1 MSTGCNHI
9 ECQVYDRCKYQP
21 VATTSAAP
29 VMASA
34 HTHTVKSWLDA
45 VYTGNPDEDQQPAG
59 SQPQQED
66 SDVIEKIPESTHQDD
81 ALDTLVSRASI
92 PNLGALIK
100 QGIKQGLIA
109 PTATYN

>member
-1 MSTGCNHI
+1 MNQVCLHP
-9 ECQVYDRCKYQP
+9 ECQPY
-21 VATTSAAP
+21 TTCQRFD
-29 VMASA
+29 
-34 HTHTVKSWLDA
+34 W
-45 VYTGNPDEDQQPAG
+45 DEESAG

-109 PTATYN
+109 PTATYR

>member
-1 MSTGCNHI
+1 MSDNRCGHTVCQFRYKCQYDNALLGGASTGT
-9 ECQVYDRCKYQP
+9 EE
-21 VATTSAAP
+21 AP
-29 VMASA
+29 EFK
-34 HTHTVKSWLDA
+34 VKAWFRQHPA
-45 VYTGNPDEDQQPAG
+45 PDEDQQPAG

-66 SDVIEKIPESTHQDD
+66 SDVIEKITESTHQDD

-109 PTATYN
+109 PTATYR

>member
-1 MSTGCNHI
+1 MNGDCTHP
-9 ECQVYDRCKYQP
+9 ECQDYVSCQRYPDSLPSIAP
-21 VATTSAAP
+21 VAKIGRTFE
-29 VMASA
+29 
-34 HTHTVKSWLDA
+34 VKAWLREHRVPDA
-45 VYTGNPDEDQQPAG
+45 GPPAPAG
-59 SQPQQED
+59 AQPQQED

-109 PTATYN
+109 PTATYR

>member
-1 MSTGCNHI
+1 MSWSWDCEHP
-9 ECQVYDRCKYQP
+9 ECQDYGFCQKDP
-21 VATTSAAP
+21 VTTTSAA
-29 VMASA
+29 SA
-34 HTHTVKSWLDA
+34 TTHTPTYSVKEWFRDHPDPDA
-45 VYTGNPDEDQQPAG
+45 DHEPADP
-59 SQPQQED
+59 QPQQED

-109 PTATYN
+109 PTATYR

>member
-1 MSTGCNHI
+1 MSDNRCGHTVCQFRYKCQYDNALLGGASTGT
-9 ECQVYDRCKYQP
+9 ED
-21 VATTSAAP
+21 AP
-29 VMASA
+29 EFE
-34 HTHTVKSWLDA
+34 VKAWLREHPDPDA
-45 VYTGNPDEDQQPAG
+45 GPADA
-59 SQPQQED
+59 QPQQED

-109 PTATYN
+109 PTATYR

>member
-1 MSTGCNHI
+1 MSWDCTHP
-9 ECQVYDRCKYQP
+9 ECQDYDSCQKYSVTTP
-21 VATTSAAP
+21 PAAPATTDAP
-29 VMASA
+29 VFN
-34 HTHTVKSWLDA
+34 VKSWIKGLSA
-45 VYTGNPDEDQQPAG
+45 VAGKAKESPD

-66 SDVIEKIPESTHQDD
+66 SDVIEKITESTHQDD

-109 PTATYN
+109 PTATYR

>member
-1 MSTGCNHI
+1 MSWDCTHP
-9 ECQVYDRCKYQP
+9 ECQDYSSCQKYP
-21 VATTSAAP
+21 VTTTSAAP
-29 VMASA
+29 V
-34 HTHTVKSWLDA
+34 VKTGRTFEVKAWLREHPDPDA
-45 VYTGNPDEDQQPAG
+45 GPAD
-59 SQPQQED
+59 SQTEED

-109 PTATYN
+109 PTATYR

>member
-1 MSTGCNHI
+1 MSWDCSHP
-9 ECQVYDRCKYQP
+9 ECQDYGFCQKPPFMVD
-21 VATTSAAP
+21 
-29 VMASA
+29 
-34 HTHTVKSWLDA
+34 
-45 VYTGNPDEDQQPAG
+45 PDKAQG
-59 SQPQQED
+59 SPGPQPQQED

>member
-1 MSTGCNHI
+1 MSWDCAHP
-9 ECQVYDRCKYQP
+9 ECDEYSFCQKYP
-21 VATTSAAP
+21 AP
-29 VMASA
+29 V
-34 HTHTVKSWLDA
+34 
-45 VYTGNPDEDQQPAG
+45 EDHEPAG

-66 SDVIEKIPESTHQDD
+66 SDVIEKITESAHQDD

>member
-1 MSTGCNHI
+1 MSWDCTHP
-9 ECQVYDRCKYQP
+9 ECQDYSSCQKYP
-21 VATTSAAP
+21 VTTTSAAP
-29 VMASA
+29 VAKIGR
-34 HTHTVKSWLDA
+34 TFEVKAWLRQHPA
-45 VYTGNPDEDQQPAG
+45 PDEDQQSAG

-109 PTATYN
+109 PTATYR

>member
-1 MSTGCNHI
+1 MTDNH
-9 ECQVYDRCKYQP
+9 CG
-21 VATTSAAP
+21 
-29 VMASA
+29 
-34 HTHTVKSWLDA
+34 HTVCQFRYRCQYDNALLGGAAMDQDDGPTYSVKAWFREHPA
-45 VYTGNPDEDQQPAG
+45 PDEDQQPAG

-109 PTATYN
+109 PTATYR

>member
-1 MSTGCNHI
+1 MNQVCLHP
-9 ECQVYDRCKYQP
+9 ECQPY
-21 VATTSAAP
+21 TTCQRFDYS
-29 VMASA
+29 
-34 HTHTVKSWLDA
+34 T
-45 VYTGNPDEDQQPAG
+45 G

-109 PTATYN
+109 PTATYR

>member
-1 MSTGCNHI
+1 MSDAKIGRTF
-9 ECQVYDRCKYQP
+9 E
-21 VATTSAAP
+21 
-29 VMASA
+29 
-34 HTHTVKSWLDA
+34 VKAWLREHPDPDA
-45 VYTGNPDEDQQPAG
+45 EPAD

-109 PTATYN
+109 PTATYR

>member
-1 MSTGCNHI
+1 MKPHCTHP
-9 ECQVYDRCKYQP
+9 ECQDYSNCQRYPNSLTTIAP
-21 VATTSAAP
+21 VAKIGRTF
-29 VMASA
+29 
-34 HTHTVKSWLDA
+34 TVKAWLREHPDPDA
-45 VYTGNPDEDQQPAG
+45 GPAD
-59 SQPQQED
+59 SQPPEED

-109 PTATYN
+109 PTATYR

>member
-1 MSTGCNHI
+1 MSWDCTHPECRDYTGCQRYPDSLPSI
-9 ECQVYDRCKYQP
+9 TP
-21 VATTSAAP
+21 VAKTGRTFE
-29 VMASA
+29 
-34 HTHTVKSWLDA
+34 VKAWLREHPDPDA
-45 VYTGNPDEDQQPAG
+45 GPAD

-109 PTATYN
+109 PTATYR